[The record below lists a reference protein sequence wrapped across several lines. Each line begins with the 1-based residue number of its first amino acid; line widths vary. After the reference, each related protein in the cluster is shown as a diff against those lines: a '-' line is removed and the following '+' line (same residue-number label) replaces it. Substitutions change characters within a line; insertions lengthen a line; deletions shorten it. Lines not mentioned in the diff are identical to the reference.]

1 MSPAVSDKDRVEPTK
16 REEPPRNGT
25 SPPPPRRV
33 LVEVL
38 GVFALATALFAA
50 FWQLRGVVPFIGK
63 NLHALIAAVFL
74 YVPTALLLRRREDF
88 VAYGL
93 TLRPLGKGVA
103 IFLAGIAVVFPL
115 FAAGFFV
122 YYRVVCGAAL
132 GRIKLPRGLTTL
144 CRSWV
149 GSWRRVHLRLPAD
162 FAQLALAQLLV

>member
-1 MSPAVSDKDRVEPTK
+1 MSPASDGDRVEPTT
-16 REEPPRNGT
+16 REERAPGGT
-25 SPPPPRRV
+25 SPPSPRRV

-38 GVFALATALFAA
+38 LVFALATALCAA

-103 IFLAGIAVVFPL
+103 VFLAGVAVVFPL
-115 FAAGFFV
+115 FAVGFYL
-122 YYRVVCGAAL
+122 YYQAVCGVAV
-132 GRIKLPRGLTTL
+132 GRVMLPRGLVAL
-144 CRSWV
+144 CRTWV
-149 GSWRRVHLRLPAD
+149 GGAVG
-162 FAQLALAQLLV
+162 